1 MFSGIIESTAKI
13 LQITD
18 GHFTVENVF
27 EEPLEIGQSIA
38 HDGACMTIE
47 SWNQESYTFFV
58 MEESLKRTNFG
69 AKQVGDTFNV
79 ERCVKV
85 GDRIDG
91 HFVTGHIDTT
101 GRLES
106 IESISDG
113 SKIYTVTFPREY
125 TKYLVSKGSI
135 SINGVSLTVMS
146 PSSGSLQV
154 SLIPLT
160 QEMTN
165 LCPLHP

>member
-18 GHFTVENVF
+18 GRFTVENVF
-27 EEPLEIGQSIA
+27 EEPLQVGQSIA

-47 SWNQESYTFFV
+47 SWNQESYTFFA
-58 MEESLKRTNFG
+58 MAESMRRTNFG
-69 AKQVGDTFNV
+69 AKQVGDRCNV

-101 GRLES
+101 GTLEN
-106 IESISDG
+106 IENIADG
-113 SKIYTVTFPREY
+113 SKIYTIRFPGEY

-146 PSSGSLQV
+146 PSLGSLQV

-165 LCPLHP
+165 L